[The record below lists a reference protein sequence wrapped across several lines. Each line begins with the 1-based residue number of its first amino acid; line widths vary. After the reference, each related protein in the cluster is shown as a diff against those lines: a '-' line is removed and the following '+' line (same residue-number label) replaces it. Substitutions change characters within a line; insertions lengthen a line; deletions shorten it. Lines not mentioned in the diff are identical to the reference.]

1 MAQTFTFELEGA
13 KELRNM
19 LEVSGKDAGK
29 VVGQVILEEANMIFA
44 KAMILTPI
52 DTGALRGSG
61 GVSAPMNM
69 PQGIGV
75 DIFFGGPAAPYAL
88 YVHEILGN
96 YHNPPTQAK
105 YSLSNLLWRDCQ
117 RFSKIWLGVSLT
129 SLERTEQSDANNS

>member
-13 KELRNM
+13 QELRNM
-19 LEVSGKDAGK
+19 LEVSGKDAGR
-29 VVGQVILEEANMIFA
+29 VVGQVITEEANMIFA

-69 PQGIGV
+69 PTGIGV

-88 YVHEILGN
+88 YVHEIM
-96 YHNPPTQAK
+96 YYQHNAPTQAK
-105 YSLSNLLWRDCQ
+105 Y
-117 RFSKIWLGVSLT
+117 
-129 SLERTEQSDANNS
+129 LEQPFMERLPDIQQNMARRIIDLMRKNGAV

>member
-69 PQGIGV
+69 PSGIGV

-88 YVHEILGN
+88 YVHEIM
-96 YHNPPTQAK
+96 YYKHNAPTQAK
-105 YSLSNLLWRDCQ
+105 
-117 RFSKIWLGVSLT
+117 F
-129 SLERTEQSDANNS
+129 LEQPFMERLPNIQQNMARRIIDLMRKNGAV

>member
-13 KELRNM
+13 QELRRM

-29 VVGQVILEEANMIFA
+29 IVGQVILEEANMIFA

-75 DIFFGGPAAPYAL
+75 DIFFGGPAAPYAM

-105 YSLSNLLWRDCQ
+105 Y
-117 RFSKIWLGVSLT
+117 
-129 SLERTEQSDANNS
+129 LEQPFMERLPEIQQNMARRIIDLIRKNGAV

>member
-13 KELRNM
+13 QELRNM
-19 LEVSGKDAGK
+19 LEFSGKDAGR

-44 KAMILTPI
+44 KAMVLTPI

-61 GVSAPMNM
+61 GVSAPINT
-69 PQGIGV
+69 PQGIAV
-75 DIFFGGPAAPYAL
+75 DIFFGGPAAPYAI

-105 YSLSNLLWRDCQ
+105 
-117 RFSKIWLGVSLT
+117 F
-129 SLERTEQSDANNS
+129 LEQPFMERLPEIQQNMVRRIIDLIRKNGAM

>member
-13 KELRNM
+13 QELRNM
-19 LEVSGKDAGK
+19 LEVSGRDAGK
-29 VVGQVILEEANMIFA
+29 VVGQAILEEANMIFA

-61 GVSAPMNM
+61 GVSAPINF

-88 YVHEILGN
+88 YVHEIL
-96 YHNPPTQAK
+96 YYKHNAPTQAK
-105 YSLSNLLWRDCQ
+105 
-117 RFSKIWLGVSLT
+117 F
-129 SLERTEQSDANNS
+129 LEQPFMERLPDIQKNMARRIIDLIRKNGAV

>member
-13 KELRNM
+13 QELRNM
-19 LEVSGKDAGK
+19 LEVSGRDAGK
-29 VVGQVILEEANMIFA
+29 VVGQAILEEANMIFA

-61 GVSAPMNM
+61 GVSAPMNF

-88 YVHEILGN
+88 YVHEIL
-96 YHNPPTQAK
+96 YYKHNAPTQAK
-105 YSLSNLLWRDCQ
+105 
-117 RFSKIWLGVSLT
+117 F
-129 SLERTEQSDANNS
+129 LEQPFMERLPEIQKNMARRIIDLIRKNGAV

>member
-1 MAQTFTFELEGA
+1 MAQTFTFELDGA

-29 VVGQVILEEANMIFA
+29 VVGQVIQEEANMIFA

-75 DIFFGGPAAPYAL
+75 DIFFGGPAAPYAM

-105 YSLSNLLWRDCQ
+105 Y
-117 RFSKIWLGVSLT
+117 
-129 SLERTEQSDANNS
+129 LEQPFMERLPEIQQNMARRIIDLIRKNGAV

>member
-13 KELRNM
+13 QELRNM
-19 LEVSGKDAGK
+19 LELSGKDAGK
-29 VVGQVILEEANMIFA
+29 IVGQVILEEANMIFA
-44 KAMILTPI
+44 KAMVLTPI

-61 GVSAPMNM
+61 GVSAPMNL

-75 DIFFGGPAAPYAL
+75 DIFFGGPAAPYAI

-105 YSLSNLLWRDCQ
+105 Y
-117 RFSKIWLGVSLT
+117 
-129 SLERTEQSDANNS
+129 LEQPFMERLPEIQQNMVRRIIDLMRKNGAM

>member
-1 MAQTFTFELEGA
+1 MAQIFTFELEGA
-13 KELRNM
+13 RELRNM
-19 LEVSGKDAGK
+19 LELSGKDAGR

-61 GVSAPMNM
+61 GVSAPMNS
-69 PQGIGV
+69 PQGIAV
-75 DIFFGGPAAPYAL
+75 DIFFGGPAAPYAI

-105 YSLSNLLWRDCQ
+105 Y
-117 RFSKIWLGVSLT
+117 
-129 SLERTEQSDANNS
+129 LEQPFMERLPEIQQNMVRRIIDLIRKNGAV

>member
-13 KELRNM
+13 QELRNM
-19 LEVSGKDAGK
+19 LELSGKDAGR

-44 KAMILTPI
+44 KAMVLTPI

-61 GVSAPMNM
+61 GVSAPINT
-69 PQGIGV
+69 PQGIAV
-75 DIFFGGPAAPYAL
+75 DIFFGGPAAPYAI

-105 YSLSNLLWRDCQ
+105 
-117 RFSKIWLGVSLT
+117 F
-129 SLERTEQSDANNS
+129 LEQPFMERLPEIQQNMVRRIIDLIRKNGAM

>member
-1 MAQTFTFELEGA
+1 MAQIFTFELEGA
-13 KELRNM
+13 RELRNM
-19 LEVSGKDAGK
+19 LELSGKDAGR

-44 KAMILTPI
+44 KAMVLTPI

-69 PQGIGV
+69 PSGIGV
-75 DIFFGGPAAPYAL
+75 DIFFGGPAAPYAM

-105 YSLSNLLWRDCQ
+105 Y
-117 RFSKIWLGVSLT
+117 
-129 SLERTEQSDANNS
+129 LEQPFMERLPEIQQNMVRRIIDLMRKNGAV

>member
-13 KELRNM
+13 QELRRM

-29 VVGQVILEEANMIFA
+29 IVGQVILEEANMIFA

-69 PQGIGV
+69 PTGIGV

-88 YVHEILGN
+88 YVHEIM
-96 YHNPPTQAK
+96 YYKHNAPTQAK
-105 YSLSNLLWRDCQ
+105 
-117 RFSKIWLGVSLT
+117 F
-129 SLERTEQSDANNS
+129 LEQPFMERLPNIQQNMARRIIDLMRKNGAV

>member
-1 MAQTFTFELEGA
+1 
-13 KELRNM
+13 M
-19 LEVSGKDAGK
+19 LELSGKDAGK
-29 VVGQVILEEANMIFA
+29 IVGQVILEEANMIFA
-44 KAMILTPI
+44 RAMILTPI

-75 DIFFGGPAAPYAL
+75 DIFFGGPAAPYAM

-105 YSLSNLLWRDCQ
+105 Y
-117 RFSKIWLGVSLT
+117 
-129 SLERTEQSDANNS
+129 LEQPFMERLPEIQQNMARRIIDLIRKNGAV

>member
-1 MAQTFTFELEGA
+1 MADTFTFEIEGA
-13 KELRNM
+13 QELRKM
-19 LEVSGKDAGK
+19 LEVSGKAAGQI
-29 VVGQVILEEANMIFA
+29 VGLVILEEANMIFA

-61 GVSAPMNM
+61 GVSAPTNT

-96 YHNPPTQAK
+96 YHNSPTQAK
-105 YSLSNLLWRDCQ
+105 
-117 RFSKIWLGVSLT
+117 F
-129 SLERTEQSDANNS
+129 LEQPFMERLPEIQKNMARRIIDLMRKFGAV